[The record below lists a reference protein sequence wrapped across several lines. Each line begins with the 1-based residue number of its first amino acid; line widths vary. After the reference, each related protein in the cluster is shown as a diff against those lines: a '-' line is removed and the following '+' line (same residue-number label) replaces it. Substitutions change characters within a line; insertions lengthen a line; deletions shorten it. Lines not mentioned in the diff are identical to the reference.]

1 MNAYSPQA
9 GFISLDEHPMATL
22 DICWVR
28 ENITLVQQNSVLF
41 DDTVFQNIA
50 LGRGGSEVTI
60 QEATEALIMAGG
72 EDFITDT
79 ENICHR
85 VVGPKGQN
93 LSHGQKQRV
102 RFTLSECSR
111 YILK

>member
-1 MNAYSPQA
+1 M
-9 GFISLDEHPMATL
+9 ETL
-22 DICWVR
+22 DICWLR

-72 EDFITDT
+72 EDFVIGA
-79 ENICHR
+79 ENIWHR

-93 LSHGQKQRV
+93 LSQGQKQRV
-102 RFTLSECSR
+102 SSIPSECSLV
-111 YILK
+111 YS